1 MRCIG
6 MASRRGRRGRG
17 GVFDLAMGGQ
27 GQGLSLSIL
36 GADVGEIRL
45 LQTEAVPGNSS
56 DVSANPTYSYTPH
69 HRVRERVP
77 LRCVRVR
84 FWVRQA
90 KSRPKRSR
98 RREIGVGIGIG
109 IGIEWRRDGIGL

>member
-6 MASRRGRRGRG
+6 RVSRRGRRGRG

-69 HRVRERVP
+69 HRVRERV
-77 LRCVRVR
+77 R

-109 IGIEWRRDGIGL
+109 IEWRRDGIGL